1 MSTTDQIQQI
11 YIGLLGRAA
20 DPEGLQY
27 WTQEIND
34 GVLTIEQLRAN
45 IVNEQPEYAAGLGSL
60 TRAQAVTQLY
70 QNLFDRDPEPA
81 GLTYWVSGGGASVN
95 FDQLVLA
102 LVDGAQGPDILALD
116 NKTTIANYYT
126 AQLADNSEYD
136 PAEARAAVD
145 DVNASTDLDDA
156 RDAVDALLD
165 DTPTPVEGETYRLTT
180 EEDTLTGTSAD
191 DVFNARLGANAG
203 VEGNTLNSSD
213 VLDGGAGSNDTLNA
227 QLVPTGT
234 VSDGG
239 IVVGEV
245 GALID
250 DVIEE
255 LAGIVRT
262 GATNGD
268 IEGTL
273 IGGLL
278 DGTSDLPYDLDFRGT
293 VPIMTGPGVAI
304 GPKTDGIEVVNVQQQ
319 AENTDAFVNGSAI
332 DAGEMNGVREW
343 WSDNS
348 RDFLQIEDIRSET
361 DETFFGMRETDPNVS
376 YTAYFAATQL
386 EAQAESVNSALRITI
401 RDEET
406 AAANEFG
413 DDVEVREISFT
424 LGGQEVVVDRD
435 ALGNPRTTEELVAAL
450 QAELD
455 AQGLDLNVIDLDRN
469 GSLIIEDPAGREFEK
484 GQSLVSD
491 GEGVIFRE
499 QQVVDPSEYT
509 PLLSTNVVLDQAGNG
524 SQGGVLNIGAMSGD
538 EGLGQFDVLVGRDSH
553 LLSMSSINMNPG
565 SQPEGYLE
573 VVNIDSL
580 AGATGDLTLGMLRGT
595 NVLTGGELRSVDGRA
610 YGFLGS
616 GLTDVR
622 VVDAGEF
629 DGDLNAAINLTQR
642 SGQRV
647 DSYFRDKGQYGDE
660 GTDAV
665 PFNYTAGNGDDIFTF
680 DLGDTQQPSF
690 SGGNDSGPGGGI
702 GFGDAIEGPAI
713 ERPEEEAENWGFGG
727 EGCCD
732 DVFDVYVADPDNIY
746 LDDDFEMFVEGGS
759 GNDRVNFN
767 NSLVNVGARED
778 INIDGGEGYDTVEV
792 TTSSTEAWA
801 SFENVEQ
808 LVVAGSNDTQHNL
821 VDIDGDVY
829 EAVGTGMA
837 GLEDVR
843 ISTTLEGFQFNG
855 ELLPTDNWGLTD
867 WSPVLN
873 DNGDVW
879 AIGVQTAVRGIE
891 EQTDVTISG
900 ENQTL
905 SATRFDND
913 VDQVFD
919 CIDLIGT
926 EDNTEIQVTLDNT
939 ARGSSN
945 SKAAGENAGA
955 PADVDFNNGRAA
967 ELRVKTLDVTNADD
981 DLEVATLVSNGNRQ
995 AFNTVQ
1001 NMTTSAGTILLEGTQ
1016 SLNLNVTEMGNR
1028 GIGNPGQ
1035 LIDAENLTNGLASD
1049 GGSDDASLT
1058 LALSDAVTDG
1068 TSGSV
1073 GSSGEI
1079 GDFGSPSNLHVR
1091 GTEGEGDVL
1100 QLYGDFSTSMR
1111 VREFETVQFGDV
1123 GPLNSDTSFHE
1134 EVNGVC
1140 NVLDD
1145 AAATGEYNAS
1155 NDEGVDVYDVANIGE
1170 EFLISSLTNDDT
1182 VVIRDFQLDGT
1193 GEALTLRGELNTTSL
1208 NIVLDGHDHATPPGP
1223 LAYAFGELNVENAGS
1238 VTLSVAEG
1246 DENSYVINDL
1256 NLDTTVTDLTVRGD
1270 ITIDGG
1276 QVTDALNVVDLSGV
1290 ISEDETAGVEVTMT
1304 LIGAATGAT
1313 DTTFLLGEGGIQDGS
1328 ATDGTITIDDGTTPG
1343 ISDVGTDTTFELV
1356 AVSQDPTDVTKWVID
1371 GFTADPNPLTNGD
1384 TTGLDFIDL
1393 SALEV
1398 NGGTYSFGDLS
1409 ISDDGTDTTI
1419 TSAVAGDT
1427 NNWEIQLNG
1436 VLATDITAENF
1447 VA

>member
-102 LVDGAQGPDILALD
+102 LIDGAQGSDILALD

-126 AQLADNSEYD
+126 SQLADNSEYD

-145 DVNASTDLDDA
+145 DVNASTNLDDA
-156 RDAVDALLD
+156 RDAVDDLLD

-180 EEDTLTGTSAD
+180 EEDSLTGTSAD

-245 GALID
+245 GALVD
-250 DVIEE
+250 DVISE
-255 LAGIVRT
+255 LAGISRL
-262 GATNGD
+262 GATNSD
-268 IEGTL
+268 FAEFL
-273 IGGLL
+273 SGL
-278 DGTSDLPYDLDFRGT
+278 SDQPYDLDFRGT

-435 ALGNPRTTEELVAAL
+435 ALGDPRTTEELVAAL
-450 QAELD
+450 KAELD

-491 GEGVIFRE
+491 AEGVIFRE

-595 NVLTGGELRSVDGRA
+595 SVLTGGELRSVDGRA
-610 YGFLGS
+610 YGYLGS

-622 VVDAGEF
+622 VVDAAEF
-629 DGDLNAAINLTQR
+629 NGDLNAAINLTER

-680 DLGDTQQPSF
+680 DLGNAETGEGEF
-690 SGGNDSGPGGGI
+690 GPGNGQS
-702 GFGDAIEGPAI
+702 GD
-713 ERPEEEAENWGFGG
+713 G

-732 DVFDVYVADPDNIY
+732 DVYDVFVADPDNIY

-759 GNDRVNFN
+759 GMDRVNFN
-767 NSLVNVGARED
+767 NSLVDVGARED

-808 LVVAGSNDTQHNL
+808 LVIAGSNDTQHNL
-821 VDIDGDVY
+821 VDIDGD
-829 EAVGTGMA
+829 AFTATGTGMA

-843 ISTTLEGFQFNG
+843 IATTLDYDSGPSG
-855 ELLPTDNWGLTD
+855 D
-867 WSPVLN
+867 WNPVLN
-873 DNGDVW
+873 DNGDAW
-879 AIGVQTAVRGIE
+879 EFGVQTTVRGIE

-913 VDQVFD
+913 VDQIFD

-945 SKAAGENAGA
+945 SKAAGEIAGNF
-955 PADVDFNNGRAA
+955 ADDDFNNGRPA
-967 ELRVKTLDVTNADD
+967 ELSVKKLNVTNADD

-1016 SLNLNVTEMGNR
+1016 SLNLNVTEMGNL
-1028 GIGNPGQ
+1028 GIDNGPQ
-1035 LIDAENLTNGLASD
+1035 IIDASALTNGLASD
-1049 GGSDDASLT
+1049 GGTDDAKLT
-1058 LALSDAVTDG
+1058 LALSDVVTDG
-1068 TSGSV
+1068 TSGNTT
-1073 GSSGEI
+1073 
-1079 GDFGSPSNLHVR
+1079 SPSRLEVT
-1091 GTEGEGDVL
+1091 GTEGEGDTL
-1100 QLYGDFSTSMR
+1100 QLYGDFSTAMR
-1111 VREFETVQFGDV
+1111 VREIETVQFGAA
-1123 GPLNSDTSFHE
+1123 GPLNSETPFLE
-1134 EVNGVC
+1134 EGVFDC
-1140 NVLDD
+1140 VDV
-1145 AAATGEYNAS
+1145 ATLGASGEYNAS
-1155 NDEGVDVYDVANIGE
+1155 NDEGVQVYDVVEIDDRANDGTSNNA
-1170 EFLISSLTNDDT
+1170 LTISSLSDGDT
-1182 VVIRDFQLDGT
+1182 VRISDWDRG
-1193 GEALTLRGELNTTSL
+1193 GETLTLVGELNTTSL
-1208 NIVLDGHDHATPPGP
+1208 NIELADDGDD
-1223 LAYAFGELNVENAGS
+1223 LQNVFSNLVINNAGS
-1238 VTLSVAEG
+1238 VTIEALD
-1246 DENSYVINDL
+1246 DESYTINNLD
-1256 NLDTTVTDLTVRGD
+1256 LDTTVTNLTVRGD
-1270 ITIDGG
+1270 VTIGG
-1276 QVTDALNVVDLSGV
+1276 TELTDAVEVVDLSGV
-1290 ISEDETAGVEVTMT
+1290 ISEDETAGVEVELT
-1304 LIGAATGAT
+1304 LT
-1313 DTTFLLGEGGIQDGS
+1313 DGSPNASNTTFLLGEGGIDDAT
-1328 ATDGTITIDDGTTPG
+1328 ATDGTITIDGT
-1343 ISDVGTDTTFELV
+1343 VGTDTTFELV

-1371 GFTADPNPLTNGD
+1371 GFTADDGTADG
-1384 TTGLDFIDL
+1384 TSSGIDFLDL

-1409 ISDDGTDTTI
+1409 ITQNGADTVI
-1419 TSAVAGDT
+1419 SSAIAGDA

-1436 VLATDITAENF
+1436 VTATDITTDNF